1 MSTFHEVLALIHE
14 AKVHL
19 QRAKLVP
26 GDVAKEAGRVLTLLQ
41 EIPPLDGVFTR
52 SSHPAAKHLGTAL
65 AGANAA
71 TAGFAKIIRP
81 VAEYLPWTF
90 GYETQR
96 DAAPGLESA
105 MGWAEIIG
113 PEAPFRSARVCLG
126 LTLIGPET
134 LYPAHAHPAIELY
147 YVIAGTALWT
157 AGGVTHAQ
165 PPGSFIL
172 HPSQVVHSMQTA
184 AEPLLALYTWSGEDV
199 TTTSY
204 FTQSSNP

>member
-1 MSTFHEVLALIHE
+1 MSKLYEVLALINE

-19 QRAKLVP
+19 QRAKAV
-26 GDVAKEAGRVLTLLQ
+26 GGAVAKEAGRVLTLLE
-41 EIPPLDGVFTR
+41 EIPALDGVFS
-52 SSHPAAKHLGTAL
+52 SSHHPVAKHLGAAF
-65 AGANAA
+65 AGASTA
-71 TAGFAKIIRP
+71 TAGFVNAIRS

-96 DAAPGLESA
+96 DAAPGLENA

-113 PEAPFRSARVCLG
+113 PEAPFRSGRVCLG

-134 LYPAHAHPAIELY
+134 LYPAHAHPATELY
-147 YVIAGTALWT
+147 YVIAGTAEWT
-157 AGGVTHAQ
+157 AAGITHTN

-172 HPSQVVHSMQTA
+172 HPSQVVHSMKTS

-199 TTTSY
+199 KTTSY
-204 FTQSSNP
+204 FTSPKHE